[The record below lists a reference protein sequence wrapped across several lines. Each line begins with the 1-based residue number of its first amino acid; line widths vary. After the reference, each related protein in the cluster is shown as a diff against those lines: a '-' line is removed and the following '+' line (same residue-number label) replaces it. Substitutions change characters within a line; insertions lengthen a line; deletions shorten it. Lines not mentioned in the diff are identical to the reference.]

1 MSKNVI
7 ETYAWDE
14 RVFERLLNTKM
25 KGTFVAIDSNHF
37 GKVLD
42 VKKKKQIEGFY
53 IQVVYKKEN

>member
-25 KGTFVAIDSNHF
+25 KGTFVAIDSNNF

-53 IQVVYKKEN
+53 IQVVFKKEN